1 MGAIRTGTFGTNHC
15 PNLCPIP
22 GPEEGRSV
30 PVISEVTE
38 RKASL
43 QPSASTEGG
52 SLPFEP
58 PRKAA
63 SLPFLKEKKRKEK
76 RKNEPTDEA
85 LSCRM
90 LRVPTER
97 CRRLFLSEIRG
108 LLQRFTAVS
117 PHRTP
122 AEPSSRTGRT
132 CCGRPPRESTL
143 PAGSKCGVRSATN
156 GNKAAKKK
164 VRESRNINGNPRN
177 HRRRQARK
185 Q

>member
-1 MGAIRTGTFGTNHC
+1 
-15 PNLCPIP
+15 
-22 GPEEGRSV
+22 
-30 PVISEVTE
+30 
-38 RKASL
+38 
-43 QPSASTEGG
+43 
-52 SLPFEP
+52 
-58 PRKAA
+58 
-63 SLPFLKEKKRKEK
+63 
-76 RKNEPTDEA
+76 
-85 LSCRM
+85 M

-164 VRESRNINGNPRN
+164 KKVRESRNINGNPRN

-185 Q
+185 QKHHFRLAFQTGCLTVNYVYSGVHGNRFSRTLVETFVVRCVMTPVLGPQIGRLRFHFSASNVPDTLL